1 MRNIFYVFILMLT
14 LPFVC
19 KAQGDENYR
28 WETNLYAGIYIEN
41 EQAWIIEPSIAWH
54 FHNYFGVAVGLEFT
68 SQYNQ
73 PGRSLTI
80 NGQNANLTDNNKNIA
95 WMLFKPAIILKSP
108 TIKLNKEGDYKLWF
122 QVEPGVSLA
131 CPFKNSVT
139 YETVNSQNNSNALI
153 DYATFR
159 NKDLK
164 VFYWN
169 AKISAKIAIERWV
182 LGLGYEVS
190 DFDYYSC
197 RRNITLPDGSKFYVP
212 KKEISQSVLLSVGY
226 KF

>member
-1 MRNIFYVFILMLT
+1 MKKIFYVFIFILT
-14 LPFVC
+14 LPFIC
-19 KAQGDENYR
+19 EAHADEASK
-28 WETNLYAGIYIEN
+28 WETNLYGGIYIEN

-73 PGRSLTI
+73 PSRSLTI
-80 NGQNANLTDNNKNIA
+80 NGHNANLVDNNKNIA
-95 WMLFKPAIILKSP
+95 WMLFKPAIVLKSP
-108 TIKLNKEGDYKLWF
+108 TINLNKGGGYKLWF
-122 QVEPGVSLA
+122 QVEPGISLA

-139 YETVNSQNNSNALI
+139 YEMVNTQNSSFPFY
-153 DYATFR
+153 DYVTFR
-159 NKDLK
+159 NNGLK

-169 AKISAKIAIERWV
+169 AKISAKISIERWV
-182 LGLGYEVS
+182 LGLGYEIS

-197 RRNITLPDGSKFYVP
+197 RRNITLPNGSKFYVP